1 MTKQATATAIV
12 IDGAVPDFDLD
23 DDDFIAA
30 AMVIVVVKDS
40 QGRTGILCHHTPG
53 MDWLQ
58 RCGALTYLQSL
69 AVQGA
74 ELPEDDEP

>member
-1 MTKQATATAIV
+1 MKQATATSV
-12 IDGAVPDFDLD
+12 VVDGEVPAFDLD

-30 AMVIVVVKDS
+30 AMVVVVVKDS
-40 QGRTGILCHHTPG
+40 QGRTGIHCHHTPG

-74 ELPEDDEP
+74 DLPDDGDGE